1 MNGLTLDIVFKSQKL
16 AQILNFEVNL
26 KKKYGARV
34 SRTIMIRMSVLKN
47 ARTLGFVPK
56 TPPDRCHQLKGR
68 RKGQF
73 AVDLDE
79 TRRIVFRPNHEHTPR
94 LDDGGLDLNGVTAIE
109 ILDVT
114 DYH

>member
-1 MNGLTLDIVFKSQKL
+1 MDIVFKSRKL
-16 AQILNFEVNL
+16 AQIFNSEVNL
-26 KKKYGARV
+26 KKKFGAKV
-34 SRTIMIRMSVLKN
+34 SRTIMMRMSVFKN
-47 ARTLGFVPK
+47 ARTLDLVPK

-68 RKGQF
+68 RKGRF

-79 TRRIVFRPNHEHTPR
+79 SRRLVFGPNLEHTPR

>member
-1 MNGLTLDIVFKSQKL
+1 MDIVFRSQKL
-16 AQILNFEVNL
+16 AQVFNSEYDL
-26 KKKYGARV
+26 KKKYGAKG
-34 SRTIMIRMSVLKN
+34 SRTFMIRMSVLRN
-47 ARTLGFVPK
+47 ARTLEIVPK

-79 TRRIVFRPNHEHTPR
+79 TRRLVFKPNHEQTP
-94 LDDGGLDLNGVTAIE
+94 LSDDGSIDLNGVTAIM

>member
-1 MNGLTLDIVFKSQKL
+1 MVQLLDIVFKSQKL
-16 AQILNFEVNL
+16 AQIFNSENNL
-26 KKKYGARV
+26 KKKYGIKC
-34 SRTIMIRMSVLKN
+34 SRTIMIRMSVLRN
-47 ARTLGFVPK
+47 ASTLEIVPK

-73 AVDLDE
+73 AVELDA
-79 TRRIVFRPNHEHTPR
+79 TRRLVFKPNHEQTP
-94 LDDGGLDLNGVTAIE
+94 LSNDGGIDLNGVTAIM

>member
-1 MNGLTLDIVFKSQKL
+1 MDIVFKSQKL
-16 AQILNFEVNL
+16 AQIFNSETNL
-26 KKKYGARV
+26 KKNYGAKVARI
-34 SRTIMIRMSVLKN
+34 IMIRAFVLKN
-47 ARTLGFVPK
+47 ARNLGFVPK

-79 TRRIVFRPNHEHTPR
+79 KRRLIFKPYHEHTPR
-94 LDDGGLDLNGVTAIE
+94 LEDGGIDLNGVTAIE